1 MAFGREVGIDLGTAN
16 VLVYL
21 KGKGIVLDEPSV
33 VALNEETNE
42 ILAVGEDARQM
53 LGRTPASIVA
63 LRPLKG
69 GVISD
74 YDVTERMLKY
84 FIRKACGRSPFMK
97 PNIMIC
103 VPSGVTEVEK
113 RAVIEAA
120 TEAGGKSVYL
130 MEEPIAAAIGAGL
143 DISGPEG
150 KMVIDIGGGT
160 SDVAVIS
167 MGTIVS
173 SQSVK
178 IAGDSMDDAI
188 IKYMRKDHKLFIGE
202 RTAEKMKITIGTA
215 YPRGESV
222 TYVCRG
228 RDLVTGLPKSIDVTS
243 EEMLTALDEPLTAI
257 CEAVHQALEKTPPE
271 LAADI
276 SATGMVMTGGG
287 ALLNGIDKRIKARTG
302 IEVYIADEPMNC
314 VAVGTGKALN
324 SLEAMGVGA
333 VNRRKPLI

>member
-1 MAFGREVGIDLGTAN
+1 MAFGKEVGIDLGTAN

-21 KGKGIVLDEPSV
+21 KGKGVVLDEPSV

-63 LRPLKG
+63 VRPLKD

-74 YDVTERMLKY
+74 YNVTERMLKY
-84 FIRKACGRSPFMK
+84 FIRKSCGRSSLIK

-143 DISGPEG
+143 DISGPDG
-150 KMVIDIGGGT
+150 KMVVDIGGGT

-167 MGTIVS
+167 LGTIVS

-178 IAGDSMDDAI
+178 VAGDNMDDAI
-188 IKYMRKDHKLFIGE
+188 IRYMRKEHKLFIGE
-202 RTAEKMKITIGTA
+202 RTAEKMKVTIGTA
-215 YPRGESV
+215 YPRQESV
-222 TYVCRG
+222 SYTCRG
-228 RDLVTGLPKSIDVTS
+228 RDLVTGLPKSIEITS
-243 EEMLTALDEPLTAI
+243 EEMLAALDEPLTAI
-257 CEAVHQALEKTPPE
+257 CEAVHKVLENTPPE

-276 SATGMVMTGGG
+276 SATGMVLTGGG

-302 IEVYIADEPMNC
+302 IEVFIAAEPKNC

-324 SLEAMGVGA
+324 SLEAMEIGA

>member
-1 MAFGREVGIDLGTAN
+1 MGREVGIDLGTAN

-21 KGKGIVLDEPSV
+21 KGKGVILDEPSV

-53 LGRTPASIVA
+53 LGRTPANIIAV
-63 LRPLKG
+63 RPLKG

-74 YDVTERMLKY
+74 YDITERMLKY
-84 FIRKACGRSPFMK
+84 FIRKSCGRGPLFK

-120 TEAGGKSVYL
+120 TEAGGKSVFL
-130 MEEPIAAAIGAGL
+130 MEEPIAAAIGSGL
-143 DISGPEG
+143 DITGPDG
-150 KMVIDIGGGT
+150 KMIIDIGGGT

-167 MGTIVS
+167 LGTIVA

-178 IAGDSMDDAI
+178 VAGDNMDEAI
-188 IKYMRKDHKLFIGE
+188 VKYMRKEHKLFIGE
-202 RTAEKMKITIGTA
+202 RTAEDMKKTIGAA
-215 YPRGESV
+215 YPLEESM
-222 TYVCRG
+222 TYTCRG
-228 RDLVTGLPKSIDVTS
+228 RDLVTGLPKSIDITS

-257 CEAVHQALEKTPPE
+257 CEAVHHVLENTPPE

-276 SATGMVMTGGG
+276 SAHGGVITGGG
-287 ALLNGIDKRIKARTG
+287 ALLNGIDKRIKSRTG
-302 IEVYIADEPMNC
+302 VEVYIAEEPKNC

-324 SLEAMGVGA
+324 SLEMLEIGA
-333 VNRRKPLI
+333 VNRRRPLI